1 MTSDPTLLTIA
12 EASALF
18 ESKKLSPVELTK
30 ACIAKTEALDRTLSS
45 YITFTPETALETAK
59 AAEAAIMSG
68 KRLSP
73 LHGIPIG
80 LKDIY
85 DTAGVATTGHS
96 RLMRDRVPAE
106 DATTVAKLKQAGS
119 VITGKLG
126 TWEFAIGGPSFDLFH
141 PIARNPWNTECQ
153 TGGSSSGS
161 GAAVAAGLALGAMGS
176 DTGGSIRSPSALCGI
191 SGIKPTYGLVSRK
204 GVLPLSQSLDH
215 AGPMAW
221 TSRDCA
227 IMLQVLAGHD
237 PGDPASAQEAI
248 PDYTAMLG
256 KPVKGLKVGVVRHF
270 YEKDHVATDSVRA
283 AVETSLEAFRDMGCI
298 VSEITLPPL
307 IEFAAVNM
315 VIMSCEAYSIHQKH
329 LIETPE
335 LYGEICR
342 DRVMLGSLL
351 SGSDYVNAQ
360 KRRRELCA
368 EVAAAM
374 AGVDVLVTA
383 ASPFPAQKL
392 GDVPKWLMYDKPSI
406 TSPFNVTGLPALA
419 TCSGFDAAGMPLSI
433 QIVGK
438 PFADALVLALGDAYE
453 VATNS
458 RSQRPAIATGWEKA
472 AAA

>member
-1 MTSDPTLLTIA
+1 
-12 EASALF
+12 
-18 ESKKLSPVELTK
+18 
-30 ACIAKTEALDRTLSS
+30 
-45 YITFTPETALETAK
+45 
-59 AAEAAIMSG
+59 
-68 KRLSP
+68 
-73 LHGIPIG
+73 
-80 LKDIY
+80 
-85 DTAGVATTGHS
+85 
-96 RLMRDRVPAE
+96 
-106 DATTVAKLKQAGS
+106 
-119 VITGKLG
+119 
-126 TWEFAIGGPSFDLFH
+126 
-141 PIARNPWNTECQ
+141 
-153 TGGSSSGS
+153 
-161 GAAVAAGLALGAMGS
+161 
-176 DTGGSIRSPSALCGI
+176 
-191 SGIKPTYGLVSRK
+191 
-204 GVLPLSQSLDH
+204 
-215 AGPMAW
+215 
-221 TSRDCA
+221 
-227 IMLQVLAGHD
+227 MLQVLAGHD
-237 PGDPASAQEAI
+237 PGDPASAQEVI

-342 DRVMLGSLL
+342 DRIMLGSLL

-419 TCSGFDAAGMPLSI
+419 TCAGFDAAGLPLSI

>member
-1 MTSDPTLLTIA
+1 MTTDPTLLTIA

-30 ACIAKTEALDRTLSS
+30 ACIAKTEALDPTLLS
-45 YITFTPETALETAK
+45 YLKFTPEAALETAK
-59 AAEAAIMSG
+59 AAEAAITAG
-68 KRLSP
+68 KRVSP
-73 LHGIPIG
+73 LQGIPIG

-85 DTAGVATTGHS
+85 DTAGVTTTGHS
-96 RLMRDRVPAE
+96 RLMQQRVPTE
-106 DATTVAKLKQAGS
+106 DATTVAKLKEAGC

-141 PIARNPWNTECQ
+141 PPARNPWNTECQ

-161 GAAVAAGLALGAMGS
+161 GAAVAAGLVLGAMGS

-191 SGIKPTYGLVSRK
+191 AGIKPTYGLVSRK

-221 TSRDCA
+221 TTRDCA
-227 IMLQVLAGHD
+227 MMLQVLAGHD
-237 PGDPASAQEAI
+237 PGDPASAKEAAV
-248 PDYTAMLG
+248 DFTAMIG

-283 AVETSLEAFRDMGCI
+283 AVEASLAVFKDMGCI
-298 VSEITLPPL
+298 VSEVTLPPL

-315 VIMSCEAYSIHQKH
+315 VIMSCEAYSIHEKH

-342 DRVMLGSLL
+342 DRIMLGSLL

-392 GDVPKWLMYDKPSI
+392 AEVPKWLMYDKPSI

-419 TCSGFDAAGMPLSI
+419 TCAGFDAAGMPLSI

-438 PFADALVLALGDAYE
+438 PFADATVLALGDAYE
-453 VATNS
+453 AANGW
-458 RSQRPAIATGWEKA
+458 RAQRPPLAANWGAKA
-472 AAA
+472 AA

>member
-1 MTSDPTLLTIA
+1 MTTDPTLLTIA
-12 EASALF
+12 EASALLG
-18 ESKKLSPVELTK
+18 SGKLSPVELTK
-30 ACIAKTEALDRTLSS
+30 ACIAKTEALDKTLLA
-45 YITFTPETALETAK
+45 YLKFTPEAALEAAK
-59 AAEAAIMSG
+59 AAEAAIASG
-68 KRLSP
+68 TRASP
-73 LHGIPIG
+73 LQGIPIG

-85 DTAGVATTGHS
+85 DTAGVTTTGHS
-96 RLMRDRVPAE
+96 RLMRERVPAE
-106 DATTVAKLKQAGS
+106 DATTVAKLKQAGC

-141 PIARNPWNTECQ
+141 PPARNPWNTECQ

-161 GAAVAAGLALGAMGS
+161 GAAVAAGLVLGAMGS

-227 IMLQVLAGHD
+227 MLLQVLAGHD
-237 PGDPASAQEAI
+237 AGDPASANEPI

-270 YEKDHVATDSVRA
+270 YEKDHVATDSVKA
-283 AVETSLEAFRDMGCI
+283 AVETSLAVFRDMGCV
-298 VSEITLPPL
+298 VSEVTLPPL

-342 DRVMLGSLL
+342 DRIMLGSLL

-374 AGVDVLVTA
+374 AGVDVLVTP

-392 GDVPKWLMYDKPSI
+392 AEVPKWLMYDKPSI

-419 TCSGFDAAGMPLSI
+419 TCAGFDAAGMPLSI

-438 PFADALVLALGDAYE
+438 PFADAQVLALGDAYE
-453 VATNS
+453 AATS
-458 RSQRPAIATGWEKA
+458 WRSQRPPLAVDWQSKA
-472 AAA
+472 AA

>member
-1 MTSDPTLLTIA
+1 MKSDPTLLTIA

-18 ESKKLSPVELTK
+18 ESRKLSPVELTK
-30 ACIAKTEALDRTLSS
+30 ACVAKTEALDPTLLS
-45 YITFTPETALETAK
+45 YIKFMPEAALEAAK
-59 AAEAAIMSG
+59 SAEAAIMSG
-68 KRLSP
+68 KRTSP
-73 LHGIPIG
+73 LQGIPIG

-85 DTAGVATTGHS
+85 DTAGVTTTGHS
-96 RLMRDRVPAE
+96 RLMRERVPAE
-106 DATTVAKLKQAGS
+106 DATTVAKLKQAGC

-141 PIARNPWNTECQ
+141 PPARNPWNTECQ

-161 GAAVAAGLALGAMGS
+161 GAAIAAGLVLGAMGS

-227 IMLQVLAGHD
+227 MMLQVLAGHD
-237 PGDPASAQEAI
+237 PGDPASANEAVA
-248 PDYTAMLG
+248 DYTAMLG

-270 YEKDHVATDSVRA
+270 FEKDHAATDSVKA
-283 AVETSLEAFRDMGCI
+283 AVETSLSVFRDMGCV
-298 VSEITLPPL
+298 VSEVTLPPL

-315 VIMSCEAYSIHQKH
+315 VLMSCEAYSIHQKH

-342 DRVMLGSLL
+342 DRIMLGAFL
-351 SGSDYVNAQ
+351 SGADYVNAQ

-392 GDVPKWLMYDKPSI
+392 AEVPKWLMYDKPSI

-419 TCSGFDAAGMPLSI
+419 TCAGFDAGGMPLSI

-438 PFADALVLALGDAYE
+438 PFADALVLAVADAFE

-458 RSQRPAIATGWEKA
+458 RSLRPPIAIGWESQA
-472 AAA
+472 AA

>member
-18 ESKKLSPVELTK
+18 ESRKLSPVELTK
-30 ACIAKTEALDRTLSS
+30 ACIAKTEALDSTLMS
-45 YITFTPETALETAK
+45 YIKFTPETALESAK
-59 AAEAAIMSG
+59 VAEAAIMSG
-68 KRLSP
+68 KRASP
-73 LHGIPIG
+73 LQGIPIG

-96 RLMRDRVPAE
+96 RLMQHRVPSE
-106 DATTVAKLKQAGS
+106 DATTVARLKEAGA

-161 GAAVAAGLALGAMGS
+161 GAAIAAGLVLGAMGS

-191 SGIKPTYGLVSRK
+191 AGIKPTYGLVSRK
-204 GVLPLSQSLDH
+204 GILPLSQSLDH

-221 TSRDCA
+221 TARDCA
-227 IMLQVLAGHD
+227 MMLQVLAGHD
-237 PGDPASAQEAI
+237 QGDPASARESI
-248 PDYTAMLG
+248 PDYTAMMG
-256 KPVKGLKVGVVRHF
+256 TPVKGMKIGVVRHF
-270 YEKDHVATDSVRA
+270 YEKDHVATDSVKA
-283 AVETSLEAFRDMGCI
+283 AVEASLSVFRDMGCI
-298 VSEITLPPL
+298 VSEVTLPPL
-307 IEFAAVNM
+307 IEFAAVTM
-315 VIMSCEAYSIHQKH
+315 VLMSCEAYSIHEKH

-342 DRVMLGSLL
+342 DRMMLGSLL

-383 ASPFPAQKL
+383 SSPFPAQKL

-419 TCSGFDAAGMPLSI
+419 ACAGFDAAGMPLSI

-438 PFADALVLALGDAYE
+438 PFADATVLEVGDAYE
-453 VATNS
+453 AATKW
-458 RSQRPAIATGWEKA
+458 RSQRPPMAVAWQSRA
-472 AAA
+472 AA

>member
-1 MTSDPTLLTIA
+1 MKPDPTLLTIA

-30 ACIAKTEALDRTLSS
+30 ACIAKTEALDSKLMS
-45 YITFTPETALETAK
+45 YIKFTPEAALESAK
-59 AAEAAIMSG
+59 LAEAAIMSG
-68 KRLSP
+68 KRVSP
-73 LHGIPIG
+73 LQGIPIG

-96 RLMRDRVPAE
+96 RLMQQRVPAE
-106 DATTVAKLKQAGS
+106 DATTVAKLKQAGA

-141 PIARNPWNTECQ
+141 PVARNPWNTECQ

-161 GAAVAAGLALGAMGS
+161 GAAIAAGLVLGAMGS

-191 SGIKPTYGLVSRK
+191 AGIKPTYGLVSRK

-221 TSRDCA
+221 TARDCA
-227 IMLQVLAGHD
+227 MMLQVLAGHD
-237 PGDPASAQEAI
+237 PGDPASASEPV
-248 PDYTAMLG
+248 PDYTAALG
-256 KPVKGLKVGVVRHF
+256 KPVKGLKIGVIRHF
-270 YEKDHVATDSVRA
+270 YEKDHIATDSVKA
-283 AVETSLEAFRDMGCI
+283 AVENSLAVFRDMGCI
-298 VSEITLPPL
+298 VSEVTLPPL

-315 VIMSCEAYSIHQKH
+315 VIMSCEAYSIHEKH

-342 DRVMLGSLL
+342 DRIMLGSLV

-383 ASPFPAQKL
+383 SSPFPAQKL
-392 GDVPKWLMYDKPSI
+392 ADVPKWLMYDKPSI

-419 TCSGFDAAGMPLSI
+419 TCAGFDAAGMPLSI

-438 PFADALVLALGDAYE
+438 PFADVTVLAVGDAYE
-453 VATNS
+453 AATTW
-458 RSQRPAIATGWEKA
+458 RSQRPPMATEWESKA
-472 AAA
+472 AA

>member
-1 MTSDPTLLTIA
+1 MTTDPTLLTIA

-18 ESKKLSPVELTK
+18 ESRKLSPVELTK

-59 AAEAAIMSG
+59 AAETAIMSG
-68 KRLSP
+68 TRASP

-85 DTAGVATTGHS
+85 DTAGVTTTGHS
-96 RLMRDRVPAE
+96 RLMRDRVPTE

-141 PIARNPWNTECQ
+141 PVARNPWNTECQ

-161 GAAVAAGLALGAMGS
+161 GAAVAAGLVLGAMGS

-227 IMLQVLAGHD
+227 MMLQVLAGHD
-237 PGDPASAQEAI
+237 PDDPASAQEAI

-270 YEKDHVATDSVRA
+270 YEKDHVATDQVRA
-283 AVETSLEAFRDMGCI
+283 AVETSLDAFRDMGCI
-298 VSEITLPPL
+298 VSEVTLPPL

-342 DRVMLGSLL
+342 DRIMLGSLL

-406 TSPFNVTGLPALA
+406 TAPFNVTGLPALA
-419 TCSGFDAAGMPLSI
+419 TCAGFDAAGMPLSI

-458 RSQRPAIATGWEKA
+458 RSQRPAIATGWGKA

>member
-18 ESKKLSPVELTK
+18 ESRKLSPVELTQ
-30 ACIAKTEALDRTLSS
+30 ACIAKTEALDKTLLS
-45 YITFTPETALETAK
+45 YIKFTPELALEAAK
-59 AAEAAIMSG
+59 VAEAAIASG
-68 KRLSP
+68 RRTSP
-73 LHGIPIG
+73 LQGIPIG

-85 DTAGVATTGHS
+85 DTAGITTTGHS
-96 RLMRDRVPAE
+96 RLMRERVPTE
-106 DATTVAKLKQAGS
+106 DATTVARLKAAGS

-141 PIARNPWNTECQ
+141 PPARNPWNTECQ

-161 GAAVAAGLALGAMGS
+161 GAAVAAGLVLGAMGS

-191 SGIKPTYGLVSRK
+191 AGIKPTYGLVSRK

-227 IMLQVLAGHD
+227 MMLQVLAGHD
-237 PGDPASAQEAI
+237 PGDPACASEAV
-248 PDYTAMLG
+248 PDYTALLG
-256 KPVKGLKVGVVRHF
+256 KPVKGLKIGVVRHF
-270 YEKDHVATDSVRA
+270 YEKDHVATDSVKA
-283 AVETSLEAFRDMGCI
+283 AMETSLAVFHDMGC
-298 VSEITLPPL
+298 VVTEVVLPPL
-307 IEFAAVNM
+307 IEFAAVTM
-315 VIMSCEAYSIHQKH
+315 VIMSCEAYSIHAKH

-342 DRVMLGSLL
+342 DRIMLGSLL

-374 AGVDVLVTA
+374 AGVDVLVTP

-392 GDVPKWLMYDKPSI
+392 TEVPKWLMYDKPSI

-419 TCSGFDAAGMPLSI
+419 TCAGFDAAGMPLSI

-453 VATNS
+453 AATAS
-458 RSQRPAIATGWEKA
+458 RSQRPALALGWQSKA
-472 AAA
+472 AA

>member
-1 MTSDPTLLTIA
+1 MKQDPTLLTIA
-12 EASALF
+12 EASALL
-18 ESKKLSPVELTK
+18 ESRKLSPVELIKT
-30 ACIAKTEALDRTLSS
+30 CIAKTEALDPTLTS
-45 YITFTPETALETAK
+45 YVKFTPEAALEAAK
-59 AAEAAIMSG
+59 LAEAAIMSG
-68 KRLSP
+68 KRVSP
-73 LHGIPIG
+73 LQGIPIG

-85 DTAGVATTGHS
+85 DTAGLATTGHS
-96 RLMRDRVPAE
+96 RLMQGRVPAE
-106 DATTVAKLKQAGS
+106 DATTVARLKQAGC

-141 PIARNPWNTECQ
+141 PPARNPWNVECQ

-161 GAAVAAGLALGAMGS
+161 GAAVAAGLVLGAMGT

-204 GVLPLSQSLDH
+204 GILPLSQSLDH

-221 TSRDCA
+221 TTRDCA
-227 IMLQVLAGHD
+227 MMLQVLAGHD
-237 PGDPASAQEAI
+237 PADPASAQEEI
-248 PDYTAMLG
+248 PDYTAMLD
-256 KPVKGLKVGVVRHF
+256 KSVRGLKVGVVRHF
-270 YEKDHVATDSVRA
+270 YEKDHVATESVKA
-283 AVETSLEAFRDMGCI
+283 AVDGSLAIFRDLGCV

-315 VIMSCEAYSIHQKH
+315 VIMSCEAYSIHEKH

-342 DRVMLGSLL
+342 DRIMLGSLL

-360 KRRRELCA
+360 KRRLELRA

-374 AGVDVLVTA
+374 REVDVLVTA

-392 GDVPKWLMYDKPSI
+392 TDVPKWLMYDKPSI
-406 TSPFNVTGLPALA
+406 TAPFNVTGLPALA
-419 TCSGFDAAGMPLSI
+419 TCAGFDGAGMPLAI

-438 PFADALVLALGDAYE
+438 PFADALVLSLGDAYE
-453 VATNS
+453 TATNW
-458 RSQRPAIATGWEKA
+458 RSQRPPMAIDWEAKA
-472 AAA
+472 AA

>member
-18 ESKKLSPVELTK
+18 ESRKLSPIELTK

-45 YITFTPETALETAK
+45 YITFTPDTALETAK

-73 LHGIPIG
+73 LHGVPIG

-85 DTAGVATTGHS
+85 DTAGVTTTGHS

-161 GAAVAAGLALGAMGS
+161 GAAVAAGLVFGAMGS

-237 PGDPASAQEAI
+237 PGDPASAQEVI

-342 DRVMLGSLL
+342 DRIMLGSLL

-419 TCSGFDAAGMPLSI
+419 TCAGFDAAGLPLSI

>member
-1 MTSDPTLLTIA
+1 MKTDPTLLTIA

-18 ESKKLSPVELTK
+18 ESRKLSPVELTK
-30 ACIAKTEALDRTLSS
+30 ACIAKTEALDPTLLS
-45 YITFTPETALETAK
+45 YVKFTPETALESAK
-59 AAEAAIMSG
+59 LAEAAFASG

-73 LHGIPIG
+73 LQGIPIG

-85 DTAGVATTGHS
+85 DTAGVTTTGHS
-96 RLMRDRVPAE
+96 RLMRERVPTD
-106 DATTVAKLKQAGS
+106 DATTVAKLKEAGC

-141 PIARNPWNTECQ
+141 PPARNPWNTECQ

-161 GAAVAAGLALGAMGS
+161 GAAVASGLVLGAMGS

-191 SGIKPTYGLVSRK
+191 AGIKPTYGLVSRK

-221 TSRDCA
+221 TARDCA
-227 IMLQVLAGHD
+227 MMLQVLAGHD
-237 PGDPASAQEAI
+237 PGDPASARETI
-248 PDYTAMLG
+248 PDYTAMMG
-256 KPVKGLKVGVVRHF
+256 KPVKGLKVGVVRSF
-270 YEKDHVATDSVRA
+270 YEKDHVATDSVKA
-283 AVETSLEAFRDMGCI
+283 AVESSLDVFRDMGCV
-298 VSEITLPPL
+298 VSDVALPPL
-307 IEFAAVNM
+307 VEFAAVNM
-315 VIMSCEAYSIHQKH
+315 VIMSCEAYSIHEKH

-342 DRVMLGSLL
+342 DRIMLGSLV

-374 AGVDVLVTA
+374 AGIDVLVTA
-383 ASPFPAQKL
+383 SSPFPAQKL
-392 GDVPKWLMYDKPSI
+392 TEVPKWLMYDKPSI

-419 TCSGFDAAGMPLSI
+419 TCAGFDAAGMPLSI

-453 VATNS
+453 AATS
-458 RSQRPAIATGWEKA
+458 WRSQRPTIATDWLSKA
-472 AAA
+472 AA

>member
-1 MTSDPTLLTIA
+1 MTTDPTLLTIA

-18 ESKKLSPVELTK
+18 ESRKLSPVELTK
-30 ACIAKTEALDRTLSS
+30 ACIAKTEALDSTLLS
-45 YITFTPETALETAK
+45 YLKFMPEAALEAAK
-59 AAEAAIMSG
+59 AAEAAITAG
-68 KRLSP
+68 KRVSP
-73 LHGIPIG
+73 LQGIPIG

-85 DTAGVATTGHS
+85 DTAGITTTGHS
-96 RLMRDRVPAE
+96 RLMQQRVPTE
-106 DATTVAKLKQAGS
+106 DATTVAKLKAAGC

-141 PIARNPWNTECQ
+141 PPARNPWNTECQ

-161 GAAVAAGLALGAMGS
+161 GAAVAAGLVLGAMGS

-221 TSRDCA
+221 TTRDCA
-227 IMLQVLAGHD
+227 MMLQVLAGHD
-237 PGDPASAQEAI
+237 PGDPASAKEA
-248 PDYTAMLG
+248 PVDFTAMMG

-270 YEKDHVATDSVRA
+270 YEKDHVATDSVQA
-283 AVETSLEAFRDMGCI
+283 AVEASLATFRDMGCI
-298 VSEITLPPL
+298 VSEVTLPPL

-315 VIMSCEAYSIHQKH
+315 VIMSCEAYSIHEKH

-342 DRVMLGSLL
+342 DRIMLGSLL

-392 GDVPKWLMYDKPSI
+392 AEVPKWLMYDKPSI

-419 TCSGFDAAGMPLSI
+419 TCAGFDAAGMPLSI

-453 VATNS
+453 VANGW
-458 RSQRPAIATGWEKA
+458 RSQRPPLATNWVAKA
-472 AAA
+472 AA

>member
-1 MTSDPTLLTIA
+1 MKSDPTLLTIA

-18 ESKKLSPVELTK
+18 ESRKLSPVELTK
-30 ACIAKTEALDRTLSS
+30 ACVAKTEALDPTLLS
-45 YITFTPETALETAK
+45 YIKFMPEAALEAAK
-59 AAEAAIMSG
+59 SAEAAIMSG
-68 KRLSP
+68 KRTSP
-73 LHGIPIG
+73 LQGIPIG

-85 DTAGVATTGHS
+85 DTAGVTTTGHS
-96 RLMRDRVPAE
+96 RLMRERVPAE
-106 DATTVAKLKQAGS
+106 DATTVAKLKQAGC

-141 PIARNPWNTECQ
+141 PPARNPWNTECQ

-161 GAAVAAGLALGAMGS
+161 GAAIAAGLVLGAMGS

-191 SGIKPTYGLVSRK
+191 AGIKPTYGLVSRK

-227 IMLQVLAGHD
+227 MMLQVLAGHD
-237 PGDPASAQEAI
+237 PGDPASANEAVA
-248 PDYTAMLG
+248 DYTAMLG

-270 YEKDHVATDSVRA
+270 YEKDHVATDSVKA
-283 AVETSLEAFRDMGCI
+283 AVETSLSVFRDMGCV
-298 VSEITLPPL
+298 VSEVTLPPL

-315 VIMSCEAYSIHQKH
+315 VLMSCEAYSIHQKH

-342 DRVMLGSLL
+342 DRIMLGAFL
-351 SGSDYVNAQ
+351 SGADYVNAQ

-392 GDVPKWLMYDKPSI
+392 AEVPKWLMYDKPSI

-419 TCSGFDAAGMPLSI
+419 TCAGFDAGGMPLSV

-438 PFADALVLALGDAYE
+438 PFADALVLAVADAFE
-453 VATNS
+453 IATNS
-458 RSQRPAIATGWEKA
+458 RSLRPPIATGWESQA
-472 AAA
+472 AA

>member
-1 MTSDPTLLTIA
+1 MKTDPTLLTIA

-18 ESKKLSPVELTK
+18 ESRKLSPVELTK
-30 ACIAKTEALDRTLSS
+30 ACIAKTEALDPTLLS
-45 YITFTPETALETAK
+45 YVKFTPEAALESAK
-59 AAEAAIMSG
+59 AAETAITGG
-68 KRLSP
+68 KRVSP
-73 LHGIPIG
+73 LQGIPIG

-85 DTAGVATTGHS
+85 DTAGVTTTGHS
-96 RLMRDRVPAE
+96 RLMQQRVPSE
-106 DATTVAKLKQAGS
+106 DATTVAKLKQAGC

-141 PIARNPWNTECQ
+141 PPARNPWNTECQ

-161 GAAVAAGLALGAMGS
+161 GAAVASGLVLGAMGS

-191 SGIKPTYGLVSRK
+191 AGIKPTYGLVSRK

-221 TSRDCA
+221 TARDCA
-227 IMLQVLAGHD
+227 MMLQVLAGHD
-237 PGDPASAQEAI
+237 PGDPASAKETI
-248 PDYTAMLG
+248 PDYTAMMS

-270 YEKDHVATDSVRA
+270 YEKDHVATNSVKA
-283 AVETSLEAFRDMGCI
+283 AVEASLAVFRDMGCI
-298 VSEITLPPL
+298 VSEVTLPPL

-315 VIMSCEAYSIHQKH
+315 VIMSCEAYSIHEKH

-342 DRVMLGSLL
+342 DRIMLGSLV

-392 GDVPKWLMYDKPSI
+392 AEVPKWLMYDKPSI

-419 TCSGFDAAGMPLSI
+419 TCAGFDAAGMPLSI

-453 VATNS
+453 AANGW
-458 RSQRPAIATGWEKA
+458 RSQRPPLAANWVSKA
-472 AAA
+472 AA

>member
-18 ESKKLSPVELTK
+18 ESRKLSPVELTK

-45 YITFTPETALETAK
+45 YITFTPETALESAK
-59 AAEAAIMSG
+59 DAEAALMGG

-161 GAAVAAGLALGAMGS
+161 GAAVAAGLVLGAMGS

-256 KPVKGLKVGVVRHF
+256 KPVKGMKVGVVRHF

-419 TCSGFDAAGMPLSI
+419 TCAGFDATGMPLSI

-438 PFADALVLALGDAYE
+438 PFADALFLALGDAYE

-458 RSQRPAIATGWEKA
+458 RSLRPAIATGWGKA

>member
-1 MTSDPTLLTIA
+1 MKSDPTLLTIA

-18 ESKKLSPVELTK
+18 ESRKLSPVELTK
-30 ACIAKTEALDRTLSS
+30 ACVAKTEALDPTLLS
-45 YITFTPETALETAK
+45 YIKFMPEAALEAAK
-59 AAEAAIMSG
+59 SAEAAIMSG
-68 KRLSP
+68 KRTSP
-73 LHGIPIG
+73 LQGIPIG

-85 DTAGVATTGHS
+85 DTAGVTTTGHS
-96 RLMRDRVPAE
+96 RLMRERVPAE
-106 DATTVAKLKQAGS
+106 DATTVAKLKQAGC

-141 PIARNPWNTECQ
+141 RPARNPWNTECQ

-161 GAAVAAGLALGAMGS
+161 GAAIAAGLVLGAMGS

-227 IMLQVLAGHD
+227 MMLQVLAGHD
-237 PGDPASAQEAI
+237 PGDPASANEAVA
-248 PDYTAMLG
+248 DYTAMLG

-270 YEKDHVATDSVRA
+270 FEKDHVATDSVKA
-283 AVETSLEAFRDMGCI
+283 AVETSLSVFRDMGCV
-298 VSEITLPPL
+298 VSEVTLPPL

-315 VIMSCEAYSIHQKH
+315 VLMSCEAYSIHQKH

-342 DRVMLGSLL
+342 DRIMLGAFL
-351 SGSDYVNAQ
+351 SGADYVNAQ

-392 GDVPKWLMYDKPSI
+392 AEVPKWLMYDKPSI

-419 TCSGFDAAGMPLSI
+419 TCAGFDAAGMPLSI

-438 PFADALVLALGDAYE
+438 PFADALVLAVADAFE

-458 RSQRPAIATGWEKA
+458 RSLRPPIATGWESQA
-472 AAA
+472 AA